1 MFKKLKE
8 KIESVEE
15 SNLEK
20 GSTSFKRPPGL
31 AIRSPPSESE
41 NTTLEFPIGAHD
53 HVVVDEPPMITGDQ
67 SSVGG
72 KEGGGGSDQ
81 EEEDTDLHQS
91 TKKKIDVRRKGI
103 FIELISLIN

>member
-8 KIESVEE
+8 RIESGEE

-20 GSTSFKRPPGL
+20 GSTPFKRPPGL

-41 NTTLEFPIGAHD
+41 NTTLEFPTVVHD
-53 HVVVDEPPMITGDQ
+53 HEMVEEPPMIVGDQ

-72 KEGGGGSDQ
+72 KESDGGSDQ
-81 EEEDTDLHQS
+81 EEEDTDVHQS
-91 TKKKIDVRRKGI
+91 IKKKNDVRRKD
-103 FIELISLIN
+103 LY

>member
-8 KIESVEE
+8 RIESVEE

-20 GSTSFKRPPGL
+20 GSASLKRPPGL

-41 NTTLEFPIGAHD
+41 NTTLEFPTRAHD
-53 HVVVDEPPMITGDQ
+53 NVMIEEPPMIVGDQ

-72 KEGGGGSDQ
+72 KESGRGSDQ
-81 EEEDTDLHQS
+81 EEEDTNVHQS
-91 TKKKIDVRRKGI
+91 TKKKNDVRRKG
-103 FIELISLIN
+103 SLFN